1 MDMLADKTN
10 DLIELTTAIVSAYV
24 TKNAL
29 SPSDVPKLITDI
41 YGALD
46 GLQNPAKAVVPVEPL
61 KPAVSIRKS
70 ITPDHLVCLEDGKH
84 FKSLKRHL
92 QNDHQLTM
100 EQYRVKWKLP
110 TDYPSVA
117 PNYSATRSALAKSIG
132 LGRKPGKL
140 APKRRKVAAARV

>member
-10 DLIELTTAIVSAYV
+10 DLVELTTAIVSAYV

-29 SPSDVPKLITDI
+29 SPSDVPKLIADI
-41 YGALD
+41 YGALNAL
-46 GLQNPAKAVVPVEPL
+46 GAPAVVAPAEVAR
-61 KPAVSIRKS
+61 PAVSIRKS

-100 EQYRVKWKLP
+100 EQYRGKWNLP
-110 TDYPSVA
+110 ADYPSVA
-117 PNYSATRSALAKSIG
+117 PNYSAARSALAKSIG
-132 LGRKPGKL
+132 LGRKPGTL